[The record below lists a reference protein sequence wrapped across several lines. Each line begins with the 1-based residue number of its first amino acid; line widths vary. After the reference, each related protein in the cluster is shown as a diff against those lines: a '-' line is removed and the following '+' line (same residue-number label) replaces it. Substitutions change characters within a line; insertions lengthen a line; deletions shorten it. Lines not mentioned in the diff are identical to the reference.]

1 VKITPSI
8 KNSAVVPAAPPR
20 QGPAPTAQS
29 NTGGKT
35 AVDLSPAARQLA
47 NLQNGDNDI
56 DMARVQ
62 QIKDAL
68 ASGQLKINPERIADG
83 LLASAR
89 ELLNK

>member
-1 VKITPSI
+1 MKITPSI
-8 KNSAVVPAAPPR
+8 KNAAVTPATPSR
-20 QGPAPTAQS
+20 QGPAQAAQNNS
-29 NTGGKT
+29 GGKT

-47 NLQNGDNDI
+47 NLQNGENDI